1 MKDILAKLF
10 LIAGVLFVASCG
22 GKGTPADIPTDDLV
36 SEKFVNGED
45 LVHPAFLAV
54 AGDGLL
60 VTNLSTCD
68 TLLNY
73 YDGNGKP
80 AGAFLP
86 KGEGDKEALWLSTV
100 QYDSKSGDAYCS
112 DIDKKV
118 LFRIAGIGKGE
129 AVVDGKTWRPVT
141 EADTIENTGKYLKFA
156 DFYLGYNVST
166 AGMFSIYTPDG
177 VLLGAKVP
185 YPDKS
190 LVDDGLTEWANIH
203 LYQPSLSVNDR
214 GDFGVISFYGSGMI
228 VLVSDKDGK
237 PDFRII
243 EGEAPNDIFLVQSG
257 ADFVQGAFT
266 KDSKTHSI
274 SSSAGMDHAY
284 VLYSGLTDEVLK
296 ETEYSKESNLS
307 GSRDVKVYDRKG
319 EEVRK
324 LRLDRWVHHIA
335 VSSDEKWLYALTH
348 TPEEGFIVVRY
359 AL

>member
-1 MKDILAKLF
+1 MKRILIYVATIF
-10 LIAGVLFVASCG
+10 LVSTVTSCG
-22 GKGTPADIPTDDLV
+22 SGKPGQETEELV
-36 SEKFVNGED
+36 SEIFINGD
-45 LVHPAFLAV
+45 ALAAPSFMAA
-54 AGDGLL
+54 AGEGLL
-60 VTNLSTCD
+60 VTNSYKCD

-80 AGAFLP
+80 AGTFLP

-100 QYDSKSGDAYCS
+100 QYDSKTGDAYCS

-118 LFRIAGIGKGE
+118 LFRISGIGKGE
-129 AVVDGKTWRPVT
+129 SMVEREMSRPVSDG
-141 EADTIENTGKYLKFA
+141 DTIENTGEFMKFKN
-156 DFYLGYNVST
+156 FYLAYNASP
-166 AGMFSIYTPDG
+166 AGMLSVYTPDG
-177 VLLGAKVP
+177 VLLGTRVP

-214 GDFGVISFYGSGMI
+214 GDFGVVSFFSSGRI
-228 VLVSDKDGK
+228 VLISDKDGR
-237 PDFRII
+237 PDFKII
-243 EGEAPNDIFLVQSG
+243 EGEAPNNIFLVESG

-296 ETEYSKESNLS
+296 ETDYCKETKLS
-307 GSRDVKVYDRKG
+307 ASRDVKVYDREG

-324 LRLDRWVHHIA
+324 LRLDRWVHQIA

-348 TPEEGFIVVRY
+348 TPEEGFIIVRY